1 MNCSPHFLHDI
12 GEPTSSG
19 LLSREGATPQ
29 DAWLGGPGERG
40 TQGEGVPD
48 LCVSRNSLLGAAETG
63 RISFQPNGEDHLRK
77 QKFRFPADET
87 PAASGEPQVNLSG
100 PPLPLRGGRH
110 GSSDSSIGATSENQV
125 TVRRAARGPEGAQP
139 SPRANRD
146 TEPNKTPLA
155 ALARPGRGRG
165 HRSGSSCSRRGC

>member
-1 MNCSPHFLHDI
+1 MTSANPPAVVCSAGRGLRPKMR
-12 GEPTSSG
+12 GSG
-19 LLSREGATPQ
+19 VPEN
-29 DAWLGGPGERG
+29 GGPRER
-40 TQGEGVPD
+40 GVPD

-100 PPLPLRGGRH
+100 PPLPLGGGRH

-125 TVRRAARGPEGAQP
+125 TVRRAARGPKGAQP